1 MHDIWTDRLSDYL
14 DGEMERTERD
24 ALEAHLET
32 CAECP
37 AVLAELTKVRARARD
52 RSELPVPEEI
62 WPRLERAI
70 ASGGTATPVTRI
82 TRLPARVRSSFSLP
96 EVLAA
101 CLVVAIVSGGTV
113 FAVLRH
119 APARVA
125 TQPVRVAQRPER
137 SGGAEERNGA
147 VETTLPG
154 PERSTPTTVVER
166 PAGRTAVEALPAASR
181 SDEAPPSMSLATE
194 TPHEEAISELRRAL
208 ASNRD
213 KLNPT
218 TIRTLEANLAI
229 IDLAIDQARRALA
242 ADSANTYVR
251 EHLAETMR
259 RRVELLQRA
268 TTLASTSSLEGDR

>member
-1 MHDIWTDRLSDYL
+1 
-14 DGEMERTERD
+14 
-24 ALEAHLET
+24 
-32 CAECP
+32 
-37 AVLAELTKVRARARD
+37 VLHHQ
-52 RSELPVPEEI
+52 
-62 WPRLERAI
+62 
-70 ASGGTATPVTRI
+70 
-82 TRLPARVRSSFSLP
+82 PARV
-96 EVLAA
+96 V
-101 CLVVAIVSGGTV
+101 TQ
-113 FAVLRH
+113 
-119 APARVA
+119 PARVA
-125 TQPVRVAQRPER
+125 QAPER
-137 SGGAEERNGA
+137 GGAAERTGA
-147 VETTLPG
+147 AETTESG
-154 PERSTPTTVVER
+154 PERSTTPAER
-166 PAGRTAVEALPAASR
+166 PAERSTVEALPAASR
-181 SDEAPPSMSLATE
+181 SDEAEPSMSPATE